1 MEQDVWV
8 EGAAYERYM
17 GRWSAPVAAAFVE
30 RIGVPAGRRWLDVGC
45 GTGALTAAVLAAAD
59 PHDVTGLDPSRGFVT
74 RARQR
79 LDRARFTV
87 GTATAL
93 PFPDGRFDATV
104 GGLML
109 NFVPDPAAAVAEL
122 ARVTAPGGVVAAY
135 VWDYARGMGM
145 LRSFWDAVVRLDPAA
160 AALDEGTRFPLCRPE
175 PLRALWTGA
184 GLEDVAVG
192 EIEVP
197 MMFAGL
203 DDYWL
208 PFLGGQGPAPAYV
221 TSLDDVRRAALR
233 DLLAERLPTTADG
246 SIPLTARA
254 WTVRGTTRAR

>member
-8 EGAAYERYM
+8 EGVAYERYM

-30 RIGVPAGRRWLDVGC
+30 QLGVPAGRRWLDVGC
-45 GTGALTAAVLAAAD
+45 GTGALTAAVLAAAH
-59 PHDVTGLDPSRGFVT
+59 PHDVAGLDPSPGFVA

-93 PFPDGRFDATV
+93 PFPAGRFDATV

-135 VWDYARGMGM
+135 VWDYAGGMGM

-160 AALDEGTRFPLCRPE
+160 AALDEGTRFPLCRAE

-184 GLEDVAVG
+184 GLEEVVVG
-192 EIEVP
+192 EIDVP
-197 MMFAGL
+197 VVFADL

-208 PFLGGQGPAPAYV
+208 PFLGGQGPAPTYV
-221 TSLDDVRRAALR
+221 ASLDDARRAALR
-233 DLLAERLPTTADG
+233 DLLAERLPTAADG

>member
-1 MEQDVWV
+1 MERDVWL

-17 GRWSAPVAAAFVE
+17 GRWSAPVAAVFVE
-30 RIGVPAGRRWLDVGC
+30 RLGVSAGRRWLDVGC
-45 GTGALTAAVLAAAD
+45 GTGVLAAAVLAAAD
-59 PHDVTGLDPSRGFVT
+59 PQDVTGLDPSPGFVA

-79 LDRARFTV
+79 VDRVRFTV

-122 ARVTAPGGVVAAY
+122 ARVTGPGGVVAAY
-135 VWDYARGMGM
+135 VWDYADGMGM

-160 AALDEGTRFPLCRPE
+160 AALDEAVRFPLCRPE
-175 PLRALWTGA
+175 PLRALWTGT
-184 GLEDVAVG
+184 GLEDVALG

-197 MMFAGL
+197 MVFADL

-221 TSLDDVRRAALR
+221 ASVDDARRAALR
-233 DLLAERLPTTADG
+233 DLLAERLPTADDG